1 LSRTVLNSRHASR
14 GQHHLANGSQR
25 SALPTT
31 PQPRGQPCKF
41 DCYVVLRRCSPCILA
56 VRSSSQVQP
65 GAAANK
71 QPRGAA
77 KMCSKEAHVGAAAIS
92 HAVQLPRWHMT

>member
-1 LSRTVLNSRHASR
+1 VRAAPPRFALYSDSAELSSIRGTLLGGNAS
-14 GQHHLANGSQR
+14 
-25 SALPTT
+25 
-31 PQPRGQPCKF
+31 
-41 DCYVVLRRCSPCILA
+41 

-71 QPRGAA
+71 QPRGTA

-92 HAVQLPRWHMT
+92 HAVQLPRWRMT

>member
-14 GQHHLANGSQR
+14 GQRHLAMQ
-25 SALPTT
+25 PTFGLADNPT
-31 PQPRGQPCKF
+31 PQM
-41 DCYVVLRRCSPCILA
+41 
-56 VRSSSQVQP
+56 SSSQVQP

>member
-1 LSRTVLNSRHASR
+1 MHYLPSHHYLPLPHYHRPSPSPFPTEKRHTVKNA
-14 GQHHLANGSQR
+14 
-25 SALPTT
+25 
-31 PQPRGQPCKF
+31 
-41 DCYVVLRRCSPCILA
+41 
-56 VRSSSQVQP
+56 RSSSQVQP

-71 QPRGAA
+71 QPRGTA